1 MRITLQ
7 KLITTVIALTIG
19 LAAFAQTGKINGKV
33 IDKKNGEEL
42 IGVSVSVEG
51 TSFGASTDLEGRFN
65 IVNLKPGTYNLNL
78 SYVGYIKK
86 QLVGIVV
93 KGGESST
100 INVALEGSSKE
111 LSEVVVQGELKKE
124 SASALLI
131 QQKNSVTV
139 SDGISADVI
148 KKSPDNTTSDA
159 MKRISG
165 TSIQD
170 NKFAIIR
177 GLNDRY
183 NSAYIN
189 GAPLPSTESDRKAFS
204 FDIIPSNM
212 VDNMVITKSGSPD
225 LPGDFTG
232 GLITINTKDIPEKKF
247 ISVGFGTSINSI
259 TTGKSGIQST
269 TTGKTDW
276 LGLDDGTRKVPTDI
290 AGRGFYHGNNQ
301 TIAEKAAASQK
312 FQDNWSTNRIS
323 SLPLNYSLQ
332 IAGGNMFKFGKK
344 NEFGYIL
351 SGSYNNSYRNTSV
364 DRNRFNK
371 PMIGDENQLLS
382 SYTDET
388 TKHEL
393 LTGAMAN
400 FGLKLNGNHKF
411 SFKNAYTIN
420 TENVAQ
426 IRTGIDSYLDEQVPL
441 VKNTYLS
448 YQQNQLFTSQLIG
461 EHFLTKSKLKV
472 KWVLNYN
479 KIKRDIPD
487 FRRFSTR
494 STLMD
499 PSTGEY
505 TPYGA
510 QVSNSIDITQTGR
523 FFSTLDENIK
533 SAGADFQLP
542 IGFFTGKK
550 IKTVV
555 KVGGFIQQ
563 RKRDFQA
570 RAFGYRLRFV
580 SDPNSVYN
588 YQKFIQGNLDTLFSK
603 NKLNDTLYIDEDFR
617 PQDVYSAESNL
628 KAAYVMFDQRMF
640 SRFRVVYGARFES
653 YQQILNTFELN
664 QSPPKPLT
672 IDTTFNDILPS
683 INLTYELTE
692 KVNLRLSGFRS
703 LARPEFR
710 ELAPFA
716 FYDFNLNTTVSG
728 KPNLARTRINNYDF
742 RFEYFPGE
750 GQLISGSLFYKE
762 FTNAIESLNELP
774 GSDPLLSYTSD
785 ANATNYGLEV
795 EIRKNFD
802 FLDKLFGTKLLFRN
816 FIFTMNYARIFS
828 EVKIEGSAAAAGI
841 GTRPLQ
847 GQSPSIINSSI
858 QYYNPNSGLSVA
870 IFVNRV
876 GRRIAFVREKNGLIP
891 DLWENPRTVVDLSIA
906 RKIYKGLE
914 AKFTIGD
921 LLAQDL
927 IFYQDNNKNG
937 KFDDVSIKQ
946 RIDSNIPASVKAN
959 FDNTVY
965 RFTNGYNVSI
975 GASYKF

>member
-1 MRITLQ
+1 MKTILQ
-7 KLITTVIALTIG
+7 KVLAVVIVF
-19 LAAFAQTGKINGKV
+19 AAYSANAQTGKISGKV
-33 IDKKNGEEL
+33 IDKKNAEEL

-51 TSFGASTDLEGRFN
+51 TSFGASTDLFGDFT
-65 IVNLKPGTYNLNL
+65 ISNLKPGTYTINV
-78 SYVGYIKK
+78 SYVGYVKK
-86 QLVGIVV
+86 QFAGVEV
-93 KGGESST
+93 KLNEITKMNISLEAST
-100 INVALEGSSKE
+100 KE
-111 LSEVVVQGELKKE
+111 LKEVVVQGELRKE
-124 SASALLI
+124 NSSALLI
-131 QQKNSVTV
+131 QQKNSVSV

-148 KKSPDNTTSDA
+148 KKSPDNTTSDV

-212 VDNMVITKSGSPD
+212 VDNMVITKSGAPD

-247 ISVGFGTSINSI
+247 LSVGFGASINSI
-259 TTGKSGIQST
+259 TTGKSGIQSAT
-269 TTGKTDW
+269 SGKTDW
-276 LGLDDGTRKVPTDI
+276 LGLDDGTRKIPSDI
-290 AGRGFYHGNNQ
+290 AARGFYHTQ
-301 TIAEKAAASQK
+301 TVAEKAAASQK
-312 FQDNWSTNRIS
+312 FEDNWSLDRTS

-332 IAGGNMFKFGKK
+332 IGGGNNYKFGKK

-364 DRNRFNK
+364 GRNRYNK
-371 PMIGDENQLLS
+371 PMTGEENQLLS

-393 LTGAMAN
+393 LTGGMAN

-426 IRTGIDSYLDEQVPL
+426 IRTGVDSYLDEQVPL
-441 VKNTYLS
+441 VKNTYFS
-448 YQQNQLFTSQLIG
+448 YQQNQLLTSQLIG
-461 EHFLTKSKLKV
+461 EHFLTKAKIKA

-494 STLMD
+494 STLID
-499 PSTGEY
+499 ATTGEY
-505 TPYGA
+505 TPYAA
-510 QVSNSIDITQTGR
+510 QISNSIDITQTGR

-533 SAGADFQLP
+533 SAGLDIQRPLEFL
-542 IGFFTGKK
+542 TGKK
-550 IKTVV
+550 IKTEV

-580 SDPNSVYN
+580 SDPNSGYN
-588 YQKFIQGNLDTLFSK
+588 YQKYIQGNIDTIFSK
-603 NKLNDTLYIDEDFR
+603 NKLNDTLYMDEDFR

-628 KAAYVMFDQRMF
+628 QAAYVMFDQRF
-640 SRFRVVYGARFES
+640 LGRFRAVYGVRFES
-653 YQQILNTFELN
+653 YQQKLNTFELN

-683 INLTYELTE
+683 INFTYELTS
-692 KVNLRLSGFRS
+692 KINLRLSGFKS

-750 GQLISGSLFYKE
+750 GQLLSGSLFYKE

-785 ANATNYGLEV
+785 ANATNYGFEI

-816 FIFTMNYARIFS
+816 FTFTMNYARIFS
-828 EVKIEGSAAAAGI
+828 EVKIEGSAAASGL

-847 GQSPSIINSSI
+847 GQSPYIINSSL
-858 QYYNPNSGLSVA
+858 QYYNPKSSLSVA
-870 IFVNRV
+870 LFVNRV

-914 AKFTIGD
+914 AKLTIGD

-937 KFDDVSIKQ
+937 KFDDISIKQ
-946 RIDSNIPASVKAN
+946 RTDSTIPASEKAN

-965 RFTNGYNVSI
+965 RFTNGYNVSL
-975 GASYKF
+975 GVSYKF